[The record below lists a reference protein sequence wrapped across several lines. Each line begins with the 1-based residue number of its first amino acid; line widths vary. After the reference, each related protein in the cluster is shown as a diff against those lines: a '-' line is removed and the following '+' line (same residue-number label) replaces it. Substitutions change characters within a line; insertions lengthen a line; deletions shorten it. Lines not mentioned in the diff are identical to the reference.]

1 MKTTLEEALELLDR
15 GWAVIPILPDTKRPA
30 VKWGHYSDELKL
42 PTSDEVI
49 EWFERWPN
57 ANIAVITGPLSGLVI
72 VDCDNE
78 AALAE
83 ATRLGM
89 TRTPVK
95 VRTKKGWHFYFKF
108 PDQSDWIKNRVGGD
122 GNDVDWPRCD
132 GLDLRGSKGYA
143 VAPPSKNYEWVLL
156 QGHDFDD
163 LPLYSAPVLNAPSA
177 SENVVDFNQWK
188 FEGMSLSDVTLNKPI
203 WDRTQE
209 LVDAIGKLPDGGGN
223 GRDDRLYKYISSLAG
238 QGRGLDAL
246 IDGAADF
253 MGAFFQNDVE
263 IEKVSQMCQRALD
276 NEVRKGNLPM
286 DLEPAEEE
294 KEEDKKRKYKP
305 ITTAD
310 LDELREYVAGMEF
323 YIDPIVPTKGT
334 ILQVF
339 GYSGH
344 GKSMFVR
351 HLLYAAAAGQHR
363 FGPFDLGQKSRVL
376 YFDFE
381 NSRANIANF
390 LDRSKR
396 SFGDAGDNFMIWA
409 PFNDEHSMNLMTE
422 EGVRNFQSWI
432 KAVRPTHVVIDT
444 IRSAFPG
451 LQENSAE
458 QWSHINQ
465 MCLKMRNAGLA
476 VWLLHHSNKPSEGT
490 ASGREAGSSNQ
501 LTVLETQIK
510 ITQVFWD
517 KETAE
522 VKAGIFEGDIAGSP
536 FQVLSSK
543 PAISDDERLDVMMQV
558 RFGKVREWS
567 DAHEPFYNLAFAGN
581 MQDDTVRIVS
591 GKTSK
596 QRAMTFASQWTD
608 AHGVTRPA
616 LSDVEI
622 ARRVGRPVS
631 TIAEWTEKLREDLPS
646 YIANAQ

>member
-15 GWAVIPILPDTKRPA
+15 GWAVIPILAETKRPA
-30 VKWGHYSDELKL
+30 VKWGHYCDELKL
-42 PTSDEVI
+42 PTEDEVI
-49 EWFERWPN
+49 EWFERWPE
-57 ANIAVITGPLSGLVI
+57 ASIAVITGPLSGLVI

-78 AALAE
+78 DALAE

-89 TRTPVK
+89 TKTPIK

-108 PDQSDWIKNRVGGD
+108 PPKSDWIKNRVGAD
-122 GNDVDWPRCD
+122 GNDVDWPRTD
-132 GLDLRGSKGYA
+132 GLDLRGSKGYV
-143 VAPPSKNYEWVLL
+143 VAPPSKNYQWVVSESAD
-156 QGHDFDD
+156 HDD
-163 LPLYSAPVLNAPSA
+163 LPVYAPPVLVQRTMAA
-177 SENVVDFNQWK
+177 NVVDFNEWK
-188 FEGMSLSDVTLNKPI
+188 FEGMSPKDVTLNKPV
-203 WDRTQE
+203 WDRTKE
-209 LVDAIGKLPDGGGN
+209 LVDRIGKLPEGGGN
-223 GRDDRLYKYISSLAG
+223 GRDDRLSKYISSLAG
-238 QGRGLDAL
+238 QGIGLDGLLA
-246 IDGAADF
+246 GASAF
-253 MGAFFQNDVE
+253 MEAFFQSDVDTS
-263 IEKVSQMCQRALD
+263 KVSQMCERALE
-276 NEVRKGNLPM
+276 NALRTGNLPM
-286 DLEPAEEE
+286 DLEEE
-294 KEEDKKRKYKP
+294 KPRKYKP

-310 LDELREYVAGMEF
+310 LDDLREYVAGMEF

-396 SFGDAGDNFMIWA
+396 SFGDAGDDFMIWA

-422 EGVRNFQSWI
+422 EGVRNFQAWI

-465 MCLKMRNAGLA
+465 LCLKMRNAGLA

-522 VKAGIFEGDIAGSP
+522 VKAGLFEGDISGSP
-536 FQVLSSK
+536 FQDLSSK

-567 DAHEPFYNLAFAGN
+567 DAHEPFYNIAFAGN
-581 MQDDTVRIVS
+581 MQEDTVRIVS

-596 QRAMTFASQWTD
+596 QRAMGFAQQWTD

-622 ARRVGRPVS
+622 SRRVGRPVS
-631 TIAEWTEKLREDLPS
+631 TIAEWTEKLREEMPS
-646 YIANAQ
+646 FIANSQ

>member
-1 MKTTLEEALELLDR
+1 MTSALNEALELLEQ
-15 GWAVIPILPDTKRPA
+15 GWAVIPILADTKRPA
-30 VKWGHYSDELKL
+30 VKWGHYCDTLTL
-42 PTSDEVI
+42 PTEDEVT
-49 EWFERWPN
+49 EWFERWPE
-57 ANIAVITGPLSGLVI
+57 ASIAVITGPLSGLVI

-78 AALAE
+78 TALAE

-95 VRTKKGWHFYFKF
+95 VRTRKGWHFYFKF
-108 PDQSDWIKNRVGGD
+108 PSDGEWIKNRVGGD
-122 GNDVDWPRCD
+122 GNDIDWPRCD

-143 VAPPSKNYEWVLL
+143 VAPPSKNYTWEMSV
-156 QGHDFDD
+156 GADFDD
-163 LPLYSAPVLNAPSA
+163 LPIYVAPVLEAPSRA
-177 SENVVDFNQWK
+177 DNVVDFNQWK
-188 FEGMSLSDVTLNKPI
+188 FEGMSLSDVTIAKPI

-209 LVDAIGKLPDGGGN
+209 LVDRIGLLPDGGGN

-238 QGRGLDAL
+238 QGLGEEGLL
-246 IDGAADF
+246 DGASKF
-253 MGAFFQNDVE
+253 MEAFFQSEVDPS
-263 IEKVSQMCQRALD
+263 KVSQMCERALE
-276 NEVRKGNLPM
+276 NELRKGNLPM

-294 KEEDKKRKYKP
+294 EKPRKYKP

-310 LDELREYVAGMEF
+310 LDDLREYVAGMEF

-363 FGPFDLGQKSRVL
+363 FGPFDIGQRSRVL

-465 MCLKMRNAGLA
+465 LCLKMRNAGLA

-510 ITQVFWD
+510 VTQVFWD

-522 VKAGIFEGDIAGSP
+522 VKAGLYDGDLPNSP
-536 FQVLSSK
+536 FSDLSSS
-543 PAISDDERLDVMMQV
+543 PAISEAERLDVMMQV

-567 DAHEPFYNLAFAGN
+567 DAHEPFYNLAFASN
-581 MQDDTVRIVS
+581 MEEDTVRIVS

-596 QRAMTFASQWTD
+596 QRAITFAQQWTD

-616 LSDVEI
+616 LSDIEI
-622 ARRVGRPVS
+622 SQRVGRPVS
-631 TIAEWTEKLREDLPS
+631 TVAEWTHKFRDGAPS
-646 YIANAQ
+646 QIANAQ

>member
-1 MKTTLEEALELLDR
+1 M
-15 GWAVIPILPDTKRPA
+15 IPILSETKRPA
-30 VKWGHYSDELKL
+30 VKWGHYCDTLTL
-42 PTSDEVI
+42 PTEDEVT
-49 EWFERWPN
+49 EWFERWPD
-57 ANIAVITGPLSGLVI
+57 ASIAVITGPLSGLVI

-78 AALAE
+78 EALAE
-83 ATRLGM
+83 AERLGM
-89 TRTPVK
+89 TKTPIK
-95 VRTKKGWHFYFKF
+95 VRTKKGWHFYFQF
-108 PDQSDWIKNRVGGD
+108 PKGSEWIKNRVGGD

-143 VAPPSKNYEWVLL
+143 VAPPSKNYQWVVSE
-156 QGHDFDD
+156 GADFED
-163 LPLYSAPVLNAPSA
+163 LPMYAPPKINSPAKPS
-177 SENVVDFNQWK
+177 NVVNLNEWK
-188 FEGMSLSDVTLNKPI
+188 FEGMSLADVKLSQPI
-203 WDRTQE
+203 WDRTKE
-209 LVDAIGKLPDGGGN
+209 LVDRIGKLPEGGGN

-238 QGRGLDAL
+238 QGLGMEGLASGAL
-246 IDGAADF
+246 EF
-253 MGAFFQNDVE
+253 MEAFFQSNVE
-263 IEKVSQMCQRALD
+263 QGKVAQMCERALE
-276 NEVRKGNLPM
+276 NEIRKGNLPM
-286 DLEPAEEE
+286 DLEPEEEE
-294 KEEDKKRKYKP
+294 KPRKYKP
-305 ITTAD
+305 ITTSD
-310 LDELREYVAGMEF
+310 LDDLREYVAGMEF
-323 YIDPIVPTKGT
+323 FIDPIVPTKGT

-363 FGPFDLGQKSRVL
+363 FGPFDLGKKSRVL

-396 SFGDAGDNFMIWA
+396 SFGDAGEDFMIWA
-409 PFNDEHSMNLMTE
+409 PFHDDRSMNLMTE
-422 EGVRNFQSWI
+422 DGIANLQSWI

-465 MCLKMRNAGLA
+465 LCLKMRNAGLA

-522 VKAGIFEGDIAGSP
+522 VKAGIYDGDITNSP
-536 FQVLSSK
+536 FPSLSMS
-543 PAISDDERLDVMMQV
+543 PAISDQERLDVMMQV

-567 DAHEPFYNLAFAGN
+567 DAHEPFYNLAFASH
-581 MQDDTVRIVS
+581 MTDDTVRIVA
-591 GKTSK
+591 GKTAK
-596 QRAMTFASQWTD
+596 QRALTFAQQWVD

-622 ARRVGRPVS
+622 SNRVGRPVS
-631 TIAEWTEKLREDLPS
+631 TIAEWTSKLRDEAPS
-646 YIANAQ
+646 YISNAQ

>member
-1 MKTTLEEALELLDR
+1 M
-15 GWAVIPILPDTKRPA
+15 IPILSETKRPA
-30 VKWGHYSDELKL
+30 VKWGHYCDTLTL
-42 PTSDEVI
+42 PTEDEVT
-49 EWFERWPN
+49 EWFERWPD
-57 ANIAVITGPLSGLVI
+57 ASIAVITGPLSGLVI

-78 AALAE
+78 EALAE
-83 ATRLGM
+83 AERLGM
-89 TRTPVK
+89 TKTPIK
-95 VRTKKGWHFYFKF
+95 VRTKKGWHFYFQF
-108 PDQSDWIKNRVGGD
+108 PKGSEWIKNRVGGD

-143 VAPPSKNYEWVLL
+143 VAPPSKNYQWVVSE
-156 QGHDFDD
+156 GADFED
-163 LPLYSAPVLNAPSA
+163 LPMYAPPKINSPAKPS
-177 SENVVDFNQWK
+177 NVVNLNEWK
-188 FEGMSLSDVTLNKPI
+188 FEGMSLADVKLSQPI
-203 WDRTQE
+203 WDRTKE
-209 LVDAIGKLPDGGGN
+209 LVDRIGKLPEGGGN

-238 QGRGLDAL
+238 QGLGMEGLASGAL
-246 IDGAADF
+246 EF
-253 MGAFFQNDVE
+253 MEAFFQSNVE
-263 IEKVSQMCQRALD
+263 QGKVAQMCERALE
-276 NEVRKGNLPM
+276 NEIRKGNLPM
-286 DLEPAEEE
+286 DLEPEEEE
-294 KEEDKKRKYKP
+294 KPRKYKP
-305 ITTAD
+305 ITTSD
-310 LDELREYVAGMEF
+310 LDDLREYVAGMEF
-323 YIDPIVPTKGT
+323 FIDPIVPTKGT

-363 FGPFDLGQKSRVL
+363 FGPFDLGKKSRVL

-396 SFGDAGDNFMIWA
+396 SFGDAGEDFMIWA
-409 PFNDEHSMNLMTE
+409 PFHDDRSMNLMTE
-422 EGVRNFQSWI
+422 DGIANLQSWI

-465 MCLKMRNAGLA
+465 LCLKMRNAG
-476 VWLLHHSNKPSEGT
+476 LLHHSNKPSEGT

-522 VKAGIFEGDIAGSP
+522 VKAGIYDGDITNSP
-536 FQVLSSK
+536 FPSLSMS
-543 PAISDDERLDVMMQV
+543 PAISDQERLDVMMQV

-567 DAHEPFYNLAFAGN
+567 DAHEPFYNLAFASH
-581 MQDDTVRIVS
+581 MTDDTVRIVA
-591 GKTSK
+591 GKTAK
-596 QRAMTFASQWTD
+596 QRALTFAQQWVD

-622 ARRVGRPVS
+622 SSRVGRPVS
-631 TIAEWTEKLREDLPS
+631 TIAEWTSKLRDEAPS
-646 YIANAQ
+646 YISNAQ

>member
-1 MKTTLEEALELLDR
+1 MTSALNEALELLEQ
-15 GWAVIPILPDTKRPA
+15 GWAVIPILADTKRPA
-30 VKWGHYSDELKL
+30 VKWGHYCDTLTL
-42 PTSDEVI
+42 PTEDEVT
-49 EWFERWPN
+49 EWFERWPE
-57 ANIAVITGPLSGLVI
+57 ASIAVITGPLSGLVI

-78 AALAE
+78 TALAE

-95 VRTKKGWHFYFKF
+95 VRTRKGWHFYFKF
-108 PDQSDWIKNRVGGD
+108 PSDGEWIKNRVGGD
-122 GNDVDWPRCD
+122 GNDIDWPRCD

-143 VAPPSKNYEWVLL
+143 VAPPSKNYTWEMSV
-156 QGHDFDD
+156 GADFDD
-163 LPLYSAPVLNAPSA
+163 LPIYVAPVLEAPSRA
-177 SENVVDFNQWK
+177 DNVVDFNQWK
-188 FEGMSLSDVTLNKPI
+188 FEGMSLSDVTIAKPI

-209 LVDAIGKLPDGGGN
+209 LVDRIGLLPDGGGN

-238 QGRGLDAL
+238 QGLGEEGLL
-246 IDGAADF
+246 DGASKF
-253 MGAFFQNDVE
+253 MEAFFQSEVDPS
-263 IEKVSQMCQRALD
+263 KVSQMCERALE
-276 NEVRKGNLPM
+276 NELRKGNLPM

-294 KEEDKKRKYKP
+294 EKPRKYKP

-310 LDELREYVAGMEF
+310 LDDLREYVAGMEF

-363 FGPFDLGQKSRVL
+363 FGPFDIGQRSRVL

-465 MCLKMRNAGLA
+465 LCLKMRNAGLA

-510 ITQVFWD
+510 VTQVFWD

-522 VKAGIFEGDIAGSP
+522 VKAGLYDGDLPNSP
-536 FQVLSSK
+536 FSDLSSS
-543 PAISDDERLDVMMQV
+543 PAISEAERLDVMMQV

-567 DAHEPFYNLAFAGN
+567 DAHEPFYNLAFASN
-581 MQDDTVRIVS
+581 MEEDTVRIVS

-596 QRAMTFASQWTD
+596 QRAVTFAQQWTD

-616 LSDVEI
+616 LSDIEI
-622 ARRVGRPVS
+622 SQRVGRPVS
-631 TIAEWTEKLREDLPS
+631 TVAEWTHKFRDGAPS
-646 YIANAQ
+646 QIANAQ

>member
-1 MKTTLEEALELLDR
+1 MKSTLNEALELLDR
-15 GWAVIPILPDTKRPA
+15 GWAVIPILAETKRPA
-30 VKWGHYSDELKL
+30 VKWGHYCDTLTL
-42 PTSDEVI
+42 PTEDEVT
-49 EWFERWPN
+49 EWFERWPE
-57 ANIAVITGPLSGLVI
+57 ASIAVITGPLSGLVI

-78 AALAE
+78 TALAE

-89 TRTPVK
+89 TRTPIK
-95 VRTKKGWHFYFKF
+95 VRTRKGWHFYFKF
-108 PDQSDWIKNRVGGD
+108 PDGDEWIKNRVGGD

-143 VAPPSKNYEWVLL
+143 VAPPSKNYTWEMSV
-156 QGHDFDD
+156 GADFDE
-163 LPLYSAPVLNAPSA
+163 LPVYVAPVLEAPA
-177 SENVVDFNQWK
+177 RADNVVDFNQWK
-188 FEGMSLSDVTLNKPI
+188 FEGMSLKDVTIAKPI

-209 LVDAIGKLPDGGGN
+209 LVDRIGKLPDGGGN

-238 QGRGLDAL
+238 QGLGEEGLL
-246 IDGAADF
+246 DGASKF
-253 MGAFFQNDVE
+253 MEAFFQSEVDQS
-263 IEKVSQMCQRALD
+263 KVSQMCERALE
-276 NEVRKGNLPM
+276 NELRKGNLPM

-294 KEEDKKRKYKP
+294 EKPRKYKP

-310 LDELREYVAGMEF
+310 LDDLREYVAGMEF

-363 FGPFDLGQKSRVL
+363 FGPFDLGQRSRVL

-381 NSRANIANF
+381 NSRANVANF

-422 EGVRNFQSWI
+422 EGVRNFQAWI

-465 MCLKMRNAGLA
+465 LCLKMRNAGLA
-476 VWLLHHSNKPSEGT
+476 VWLLHHSNKPTEGT

-522 VKAGIFEGDIAGSP
+522 VKAGLYDGDIPNSP
-536 FQVLSSK
+536 FHSLSSK

-567 DAHEPFYNLAFAGN
+567 DAHEPFYNIAFASH
-581 MQDDTVRIVS
+581 MTDDTVRIVS

-596 QRAMTFASQWTD
+596 QRAITFAQQWTD

-616 LSDVEI
+616 LSDIEI
-622 ARRVGRPVS
+622 SQRVGRPVS
-631 TIAEWTEKLREDLPS
+631 TVAEWTEKFREEMPS
-646 YIANAQ
+646 YVANAQ